1 MSVRVRVRV
10 QLLFRVQRDVGRDVV
25 EDGAAERVLALV
37 LQVLAEQ
44 GGDVQVAVGRL
55 REVLLVRVHRGH
67 RVEPDAAQLG
77 AVAVRLGQTVLRV
90 DQHLRVVLQVQVLQ
104 SGQFCGTQNYCQFIL
119 TIRNK
124 QNITFNIWLKSF
136 NLMVT

>member
-1 MSVRVRVRV
+1 MVVSVRVRVRV

-90 DQHLRVVLQVQVLQ
+90 DQHLRVVLQVHRCYKV
-104 SGQFCGTQNYCQFIL
+104 GNFAA
-119 TIRNK
+119 RK
-124 QNITFNIWLKSF
+124 ITV
-136 NLMVT
+136 NLY